1 MKCRCCDCEILRDP
15 LLVYENMPKSAQYFP
30 TSKNVEMETGCK
42 LSVYQC
48 PYCGTIQLS
57 GEPVPYYREVIRATS
72 VSPAMR
78 EFRIKQFHNWLKR
91 HQLHKKRIIEI
102 GCGGGEFMN
111 MMQEAGGKVSGIE
124 FSAELVEKARALGFN
139 VWKMAIENRETLIPN
154 APYDAFYIMSFLE
167 HNPAPS
173 EYLQGIWNNLKDDA
187 VGIVEVPNADI
198 ILKNG
203 LYAEFIQDHLLYFT
217 KDTLCRL
224 LECNGFEVL
233 SCQSI
238 WYDYVLCAEVRKRSS
253 YDVSL
258 FQQRKLQVQKS
269 LNEFFEIVHKR
280 SLTLAAWGA
289 GHQALA
295 NLSLLQMS
303 SHIQF
308 VLDSA
313 PFKQGKFTPASHIPI
328 ISPNEILSRKIGAVL
343 VMAGS
348 YSQEILSILRQKHP
362 DILRAVLDSDGV
374 KIDY

>member
-1 MKCRCCDCEILRDP
+1 
-15 LLVYENMPKSAQYFP
+15 MPKAAQYFP
-30 TSKNVEMETGCK
+30 TVENVDREIGCN

-78 EFRIKQFHNWLKR
+78 EFRLKQFCDWLKR
-91 HQLHKKRIIEI
+91 YQLHNKRIIEI
-102 GCGGGEFMN
+102 GCGGGEFIS
-111 MMQEAGGKVSGIE
+111 MMQEAGGDVSGIE
-124 FSAELVEKARALGFN
+124 FSTELVEKAHSLGFN
-139 VWKMAIENRETLIPN
+139 VWNMAIENKNSIIPQS
-154 APYDAFYIMSFLE
+154 PYDAFYIMSFLE
-167 HNPAPS
+167 HNPDPS
-173 EYLQGIWNNLKDDA
+173 EFLQGIRNNLKDGG

-217 KDTLCRL
+217 QDTLCRL

-238 WYDYVLCAEVRKRSS
+238 WYDYVLCAEVRKRTL
-253 YDVSL
+253 YDVSV
-258 FQQRKLQVQKS
+258 FYQRKLQVENS
-269 LNEFFEIVHKR
+269 LNEFFGLVNNR
-280 SLTLAAWGA
+280 GLLLAAWGA

-303 SHIQF
+303 SHIKF

-328 ISPNEILSRKIGAVL
+328 ISPEEINRRNIGAVL

-348 YSQEILSILRQKHP
+348 YSAEILSILRQKYP
-362 DILRAVLDSDGV
+362 DVLRAVLDSDGV
-374 KIDY
+374 KMDC